1 MEWKFDGEGKI
12 TNIAKLNRVKSID
25 PGLEERV
32 LWRRETN
39 KNIESGESVCSRAS
53 YNYST
58 LVTIQ
63 CLLKVRDF
71 VARFLRATSKMASS
85 AGLFAC
91 GQSFWPILRR
101 VAHVR
106 LLGEDFLSRIE
117 SFERQTPSSSNPRPR
132 DLDYLITPLHPRLVL
147 LKLHNNSII
156 SKSRR
161 TMKNWRTFSGK
172 ITLFFSCGYSFL

>member
-1 MEWKFDGEGKI
+1 MEWKFDGEGEI

-25 PGLEERV
+25 PELEERV

-91 GQSFWPILRR
+91 GQSFWPVVLHTYGCSEKIFSLESNL
-101 VAHVR
+101 VLSNTSNSF
-106 LLGEDFLSRIE
+106 LLE
-117 SFERQTPSSSNPRPR
+117 SPSSGFGLLNNAPPPPSRFVE
-132 DLDYLITPLHPRLVL
+132 IT
-147 LKLHNNSII
+147 
-156 SKSRR
+156 
-161 TMKNWRTFSGK
+161 
-172 ITLFFSCGYSFL
+172 